1 MKRTSTSES
10 PLTPTSK
17 YTNGTSSPLARS
29 SPYATQDLPSSKRR
43 RVDSPASYTPT
54 STSQPPT
61 PSEPEVPIAVS
72 IEAARARAKYLRDC
86 GESEWVIDL
95 PPSTS
100 VALLS
105 TNGGTN
111 SPVDYEEESNIWA
124 QETVGKQTYGSF
136 KRKSKQTLT
145 PKDEETDD
153 DLSSGSSDEESD
165 SGLEQ
170 ELQSKRVRT
179 STRPGMTSM
188 RQPKA
193 NLPNRY
199 HQGAQVQKNTKP
211 SGSKR

>member
-17 YTNGTSSPLARS
+17 YMNGTSSPLARS

-43 RVDSPASYTPT
+43 RVDSPTSYTPT
-54 STSQPPT
+54 SASQPQT
-61 PSEPEVPIAVS
+61 PSEAEIPIAVS

-86 GESEWVIDL
+86 GESEWVINL
-95 PPSTS
+95 PPVTAVGPLSSTS
-100 VALLS
+100 FA
-105 TNGGTN
+105 NAI
-111 SPVDYEEESNIWA
+111 VDDEEESNIWA

-136 KRKSKQTLT
+136 RRKAKHVSA
-145 PKDEETDD
+145 PKDEESDD
-153 DLSSGSSDEESD
+153 DLSPGSSDEESE
-165 SGLEQ
+165 SEP
-170 ELQSKRVRT
+170 EEMESKRVAT

-193 NLPNRY
+193 NLPNPY
-199 HQGAQVQKNTKP
+199 HQGGRAQKNAQA